1 MLKTSPAYSHLASAT
16 NEAEMQS
23 IFQTQLTRLWGRPV
37 AIENFHIP
45 RVIPRGEGKF
55 LVQYR
60 FSIVDEH
67 GSQPRIFFGRLL
79 SPADMIPAYAKEP
92 NAFFVSDIRLV
103 VPIFPFDSK
112 LKMLAQFFDPASG
125 PRLLQPLAGAIGLN
139 GTAQLAKVEV
149 LGYRLERRGTLSVS
163 VQERTRTVSLVAKLV
178 RPEKAAGLFEE
189 LQALEKNGFGATSDN
204 NIRVPHP
211 LAVTPEGVLWL
222 EAVFDLSLHDLVGTG
237 PYVSACRSTG
247 LVLQRL
253 HSAKLPNLPTFSVEE
268 AQAQLKTLALETA
281 QIYPVLRE
289 SIEGVWQQL
298 ETRAPAVAEKETV
311 PVHRDFYDK
320 QLLVGANRITLLD
333 TDTLALG
340 DPAVDVG
347 NFLAHLVLRGKQ
359 NALSEKTTGE
369 ARANFLEAYRSGQQV
384 GMSEAFQKRTV
395 WWEAATLLRLA
406 CLYSLRPRW
415 RKLALPL
422 LEQSEKTLRGEDY
435 A

>member
-1 MLKTSPAYSHLASAT
+1 
-16 NEAEMQS
+16 
-23 IFQTQLTRLWGRPV
+23 
-37 AIENFHIP
+37 
-45 RVIPRGEGKF
+45 
-55 LVQYR
+55 
-60 FSIVDEH
+60 
-67 GSQPRIFFGRLL
+67 
-79 SPADMIPAYAKEP
+79 
-92 NAFFVSDIRLV
+92 
-103 VPIFPFDSK
+103 
-112 LKMLAQFFDPASG
+112 
-125 PRLLQPLAGAIGLN
+125 
-139 GTAQLAKVEV
+139 
-149 LGYRLERRGTLSVS
+149 
-163 VQERTRTVSLVAKLV
+163 
-178 RPEKAAGLFEE
+178 
-189 LQALEKNGFGATSDN
+189 
-204 NIRVPHP
+204 
-211 LAVTPEGVLWL
+211 
-222 EAVFDLSLHDLVGTG
+222 
-237 PYVSACRSTG
+237 
-247 LVLQRL
+247 LQRL

-311 PVHRDFYDK
+311 LVHRDFYDK

-415 RKLALPL
+415 KKLALPL

>member
-79 SPADMIPAYAKEP
+79 SPADMIPAYAKES

-103 VPIFPFDSK
+103 VPIFPFDPK
-112 LKMLAQFFDPASG
+112 LKMLVQFFDSASG

-189 LQALEKNGFGATSDN
+189 LQALEKNGFGATSDK

-211 LAVTPEGVLWL
+211 LAVTPEGILWL
-222 EAVFDLSLHDLVGTG
+222 EAVFDLSLHDLIGTE
-237 PYVSACRSTG
+237 PYVSACRSAG
-247 LVLQRL
+247 FVLQRL
-253 HSAKLPNLPTFSVEE
+253 QSAKLPNLPTFSVEE
-268 AQAQLKTLALETA
+268 AQAQLKTLALETT
-281 QIYPVLRE
+281 QIYPVLCE
-289 SIEGVWQQL
+289 SIEDVWQQL
-298 ETRAPAVAEKETV
+298 ESNAPAVAEKKTV

-333 TDTLALG
+333 TDTLSFG
-340 DPAVDVG
+340 DPASDVG
-347 NFLAHLVLRGKQ
+347 NFLAHLILRSNQ
-359 NALSEKTTGE
+359 HLLPEKTL
-369 ARANFLEAYRSGQQV
+369 AQAKKDFLEAYNSNTSLVMGK
-384 GMSEAFQKRTV
+384 EFEKRIK